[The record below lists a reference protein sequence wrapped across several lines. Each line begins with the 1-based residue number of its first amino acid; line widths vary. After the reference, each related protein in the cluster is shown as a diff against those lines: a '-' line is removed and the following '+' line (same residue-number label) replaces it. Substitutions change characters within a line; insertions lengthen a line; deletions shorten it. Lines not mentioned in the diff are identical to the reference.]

1 MQKSLQNISHPNSTI
16 HEKDHTVWSSWIY
29 SKECKNGLTSSNQW
43 YHKNKMKDKNH
54 MVISI
59 DAEKNIWQHS
69 MLIYDKN
76 SRQSGYRQNVPQHR
90 ISQVVLVVKN
100 PPANAGDLRDE
111 GSILGWGRTLGGGH
125 INPLQYSL
133 PGESHG
139 ERSLVSYSP

>member
-1 MQKSLQNISHPNSTI
+1 MCFVGVI
-16 HEKDHTVWSSWIY
+16 WSIVIFMTDILDLCVCLVTQS
-29 SKECKNGLTSSNQW
+29 CLTLCDPMDCSSPGSSV
-43 YHKNKMKDKNH
+43 Y
-54 MVISI
+54 
-59 DAEKNIWQHS
+59 
-69 MLIYDKN
+69 
-76 SRQSGYRQNVPQHR
+76 G

-125 INPLQYSL
+125 SNPLQYSL